1 MDTKQ
6 LKQKILDLAIR
17 GKLVPQDSN
26 DEPASVLLE
35 RIRKEKEQLI
45 AAGKLK
51 KSKAKASDT
60 PHYENVPFE
69 IPDSWEWVT
78 LPDLCTIPI
87 TDGTHQTPTY
97 AEKQDGIPFL
107 SSKDVTTGKINW
119 SDIKYITKE
128 LHQELYKRVA
138 PQRNDIL
145 LAKNGTTGVAA
156 LVDTDIVFDI
166 YVTLALIRP
175 VKYILPQY
183 LLYVI
188 NSHFCKEQF
197 NDHLTGIGLPNLH
210 LRDIN
215 KTFIPLPP
223 FEEQKRI
230 VDKLNNWFEH
240 IENLDTNREELQRFI
255 QQTKSKILSYAIS
268 GKLVSQDPSD
278 EPAIDLLRR
287 INPSFTPCDTSH
299 YENLPQGW
307 TVASVDQ
314 LCTVIGGLWTGKK
327 PPFVNIGVIRNTN
340 FTKDFKLDLANTA
353 YLDVEAKQFATRRLQ
368 QGDIILE
375 KSGGS
380 EKQPVGRTILFDLK
394 EGEYSFSNFTAVLRI
409 KDKNILLPKYLH
421 FALVNAYLN
430 GATRFM
436 QKQTTGIH
444 NLIMDK
450 YVALTIPIPPLAE
463 QKRIVVA
470 IENVFQKLDKITA
483 EL

>member
-51 KSKAKASDT
+51 KSKAKAYDT

-299 YENLPQGW
+299 YENLPANWCVCTLNELYSHTTGKALKRSNQEGVLKRYITTSNLYW
-307 TVASVDQ
+307 DHFDLTDVRSMYFTETE
-314 LCTVIGGLWTGKK
+314 LEKCTVKEGDLLVCNGG
-327 PPFVNIGVIRNTN
+327 
-340 FTKDFKLDLANTA
+340 D
-353 YLDVEAKQFATRRLQ
+353 
-368 QGDIILE
+368 
-375 KSGGS
+375 
-380 EKQPVGRTILFDLK
+380 VGRAAIWNYKDPICYQNHISRLRPRHDNLVENRFYYYIFMYLK
-394 EGEYSFSNFTAVLRI
+394 G
-409 KDKNILLPKYLH
+409 K
-421 FALVNAYLN
+421 ALLN
-430 GATRFM
+430 GKGVAITSLSATDILSLKVPF
-436 QKQTTGIH
+436 
-444 NLIMDK
+444 
-450 YVALTIPIPPLAE
+450 PPLAE
-463 QKRIVVA
+463 QKRIVA
-470 IENVFQKLDKITA
+470 ALEKVFSQIDNITA